1 MFFENPEVSWL
12 SKDINLE
19 VEDISDS
26 DDDKGARVILFGK
39 LFDQLFL
46 KWQLIFLILMTS
58 FDLSND
64 L

>member
-19 VEDISDS
+19 VENVSDS
-26 DDDKGARVILFGK
+26 DDDKGARGILFGK